1 MTPTDREIQFDTDGT
16 MTYGTLHV
24 PAGEQRRAAVLLLAG
39 SGPTDRDGNVP
50 KLDVTPG
57 TLKLIA
63 ETLGELG
70 LMSLRF
76 DKYFSG
82 QTGGGA
88 YADDP
93 AALDLDAYLRQ
104 AAAAYRVL
112 RDQPETSQGEMLI
125 AGHSEGGMYA
135 LLLAPQVDPKPAGL
149 ALIEPQADRLLNL
162 IKLQT
167 QELIDAA
174 EAQETARTQETAG
187 TPGAGAAQAVAA
199 VDRAIAQFRA
209 GQPVEAS
216 ELPPDV
222 ARVLEP
228 ELLSA
233 ANARYVRTDDAMDPV
248 AEAARVAPGTRVL
261 VTAGTRDTNVPM
273 AAAQALAAAL
283 ANAATTG
290 PGLRV
295 LAEADHFLH
304 LPGTA
309 LNDQVLAPAA
319 TAALRE
325 WAQPYAR

>member
-1 MTPTDREIQFDTDGT
+1 MTPTDREVQFDTDGT
-16 MTYGTLHV
+16 TTYGTLHV
-24 PAGEQRRAAVLLLAG
+24 PAGGPRRAAVLLLAG

-50 KLDVTPG
+50 KLAVTPG
-57 TLKLIA
+57 TLRLIA

-82 QTGGGA
+82 RTGGGA

-93 AALDLDAYLRQ
+93 AALDLDAYLGQ

-112 RDQPETSQGEMLI
+112 RDQPETSTGEMLI

-167 QELIDAA
+167 QELTD
-174 EAQETARTQETAG
+174 Q
-187 TPGAGAAQAVAA
+187 AGASATGASATGAAAAGAA
-199 VDRAIAQFRA
+199 VDRAVAQFRA
-209 GQPVEAS
+209 GQPVEAG

-233 ANARYVRTDDAMDPV
+233 ANARYVRTDDAVDPV
-248 AEAARVAPGTRVL
+248 AQAARVAPGTRVL
-261 VTAGTRDTNVPM
+261 VTAGTGDTHVPM
-273 AAAQALAAAL
+273 PAAESLAAAL
-283 ANAATTG
+283 AAAGTTG

-295 LAEADHFLH
+295 LAGADHFLH

-319 TAALRE
+319 AAALRE

>member
-174 EAQETARTQETAG
+174 EAPGAAG
-187 TPGAGAAQAVAA
+187 TPGAAAAQGAAAQAVAA

-248 AEAARVAPGTRVL
+248 AEAARVAPGTWVL
-261 VTAGTRDTNVPM
+261 VTAGTGDTNVPM

-283 ANAATTG
+283 ANAAATG